1 MHPSRVPVAVV
12 GAGVKTPAGNDVGE
26 LWDNLCAG
34 RPSAEVFSDDRLPP
48 GTAALVCR
56 VSGFDPAAYL
66 TPVETRR
73 LDRSHALAIGAAADA
88 LGRCGELPPTARR
101 AVVCGI
107 GLGAASTYEEQ
118 VSGLLERGVRG
129 VSPLTIPMVM
139 PSSVAAH
146 LSLRFGFEGP
156 CVTVSAACASG
167 AAALGEGVEL
177 LRRGAADVVLAGGV
191 DSLVNYG
198 AMCCFMRLDAMSR
211 NVSCPEF
218 ASRPFDTDRDGFVM
232 GEGAGFVVLQRLED
246 VSATGPEPLGLV
258 LGHASSADAH
268 HLVAPSPDG
277 EGAFRCMAL
286 ALADAGVQP
295 CDLGHVNAHGTST
308 VLNDRAEAAALMAL
322 FAGSCPPVTAVK
334 GSTGHMIAG
343 SGAVEAIVSLISLRH
358 RLVPP
363 VAGLRTVDPEFDLDL
378 VQGTPRDAPPGY
390 ALSNSFGFG
399 GANTALVLAAW
410 GSAG

>member
-1 MHPSRVPVAVV
+1 VTPLGRPAPVAAV
-12 GAGVKTPAGNDVGE
+12 GAGVKTPAGNGVGE
-26 LWDNLCAG
+26 LWRNLCAA
-34 RPSAEVFSDDRLPP
+34 RPSAEVFEDDRLPP

-56 VSGFDPAAYL
+56 VSGFDPAAHL
-66 TPVETRR
+66 TPIEVRR

-88 LGRCGELPPTARR
+88 LGQCAALPEPARR
-101 AVVCGI
+101 AVVCGV

-118 VSGLLERGVRG
+118 ASRLLGQGVRG
-129 VSPLTIPMVM
+129 LSPLTIPMVM

-146 LSLRFGFEGP
+146 LSLRFGFGGP
-156 CVTVSAACASG
+156 CLTVSAACASG
-167 AAALGEGVEL
+167 AAAIGEGVEL

-191 DSLVNYG
+191 DSLVGYG

-211 NVSCPEF
+211 NVGCPDL
-218 ASRPFDTDRDGFVM
+218 ASRPFDADRDGFVM

-246 VSATGPEPLGLV
+246 ISASGPEPLGLV

-277 EGAFRCMAL
+277 EGAVRCMAL

-295 CDLGHVNAHGTST
+295 RDLAHVNAHGTST
-308 VLNDRAEAAALMAL
+308 VLNDRAEAAALAAL
-322 FAGSCPPVTAVK
+322 FDGACPPVMAVK

-358 RLVPP
+358 RVVPP
-363 VAGLRTVDPEFDLDL
+363 VAGLRTVDPDFDLDV
-378 VQGTPRDAPPGY
+378 VQDTPREGPPGY

-410 GSAG
+410 DQ

>member
-1 MHPSRVPVAVV
+1 VTPLGRPAPVAAV
-12 GAGVKTPAGNDVGE
+12 GAGVKTPAGNGVGE
-26 LWDNLCAG
+26 LWRNLCAA
-34 RPSAEVFSDDRLPP
+34 RPSAEVFEDDRLPP

-56 VSGFDPAAYL
+56 VSGFDPAAHL
-66 TPVETRR
+66 TPIEVRR

-88 LGRCGELPPTARR
+88 LGQCAALPEPARR
-101 AVVCGI
+101 AVVCGV

-118 VSGLLERGVRG
+118 ASRLLGQGVRG
-129 VSPLTIPMVM
+129 LSPLTIPMVM

-146 LSLRFGFEGP
+146 LSLRFGLGGP
-156 CVTVSAACASG
+156 CLTVSAACASG
-167 AAALGEGVEL
+167 AAAIGEGVEL

-191 DSLVNYG
+191 DSLVGYG

-211 NVSCPEF
+211 NVGCPDL
-218 ASRPFDTDRDGFVM
+218 ASRPFDADRDGFVM

-246 VSATGPEPLGLV
+246 ISASGPEPLGLV

-277 EGAFRCMAL
+277 EGAVRCMAL

-295 CDLGHVNAHGTST
+295 RDLAHVNAHGTST
-308 VLNDRAEAAALMAL
+308 VLNDRAEAAALAAL
-322 FAGSCPPVTAVK
+322 FDGACPPVMAVK

-358 RLVPP
+358 RVVPP
-363 VAGLRTVDPEFDLDL
+363 VAGLRTVDPDFDLDV
-378 VQGTPRDAPPGY
+378 VQDTPREGPPGY

-410 GSAG
+410 DQ

>member
-1 MHPSRVPVAVV
+1 MRPSRAPVAVV
-12 GAGVKTPAGNDVGE
+12 GAGVKTPAGNGVGE
-26 LWDNLCAG
+26 LWESLCVG

-48 GTAALVCR
+48 DAAALVCR
-56 VSGFDPAAYL
+56 VTGFDPAAYL
-66 TPVETRR
+66 TPIEARR

-88 LGRCGELPPTARR
+88 LGQCGELPVPARR

-118 VSGLLERGVRG
+118 VSGLLSQGVRG

-139 PSSVAAH
+139 PSSVAA
-146 LSLRFGFEGP
+146 LLALRFGFGGP
-156 CVTVSAACASG
+156 CLTVSAACASG
-167 AAALGEGVEL
+167 AAAIGEGVEL
-177 LRRGAADVVLAGGV
+177 LRRGAADLVLAGGV

-211 NVSCPEF
+211 NVACPEL
-218 ASRPFDTDRDGFVM
+218 ASRPFDSDRDGFVM
-232 GEGAGFVVLQRLED
+232 GEGAGFVVLQRLAD
-246 VSATGPEPLGLV
+246 AYQPGPEPLGLV
-258 LGHASSADAH
+258 LGHASTADAH

-277 EGAFRCMAL
+277 AGAIRCMEL

-295 CDLGHVNAHGTST
+295 RDLAHINAHGTST
-308 VLNDRAEAAALMAL
+308 VLNDRAEAVALTSL

-343 SGAVEAIVSLISLRH
+343 SGAVEAIVSLVSLQH
-358 RLVPP
+358 RLIPP
-363 VAGLRTVDPEFDLDL
+363 VAGLPTIAPAFELDII
-378 VQGTPRDAPPGY
+378 QGKPRQGAPRY

-399 GANTALVLAAW
+399 GANTARVLAA
-410 GSAG
+410 

>member
-1 MHPSRVPVAVV
+1 MRPSRVPVAVV
-12 GAGVKTPAGNDVGE
+12 GAGVKTPAGNDVGD
-26 LWDNLCAG
+26 LWESLCAG
-34 RPSAEVFSDDRLPP
+34 RPSAEVFDDDRLPQ
-48 GTAALVCR
+48 GAAALVCR

-66 TPVETRR
+66 TPIEARR

-88 LGRCGELPPTARR
+88 LGQCGELPVPARR

-107 GLGAASTYEEQ
+107 GLGAAATYEEQ
-118 VSGLLERGVRG
+118 VSRLLERGAQG

-139 PSSVAAH
+139 PSSAAAQ

-156 CVTVSAACASG
+156 CLTVSAACASG
-167 AAALGEGVEL
+167 AAAIGEGVEL
-177 LRRGAADVVLAGGV
+177 LRRGAADIVLAGGV
-191 DSLVNYG
+191 DSLVGYG

-211 NVSCPEF
+211 NVSSPGL

-246 VSATGPEPLGLV
+246 VSASGPEPLGLV

-277 EGAFRCMAL
+277 AGAIRCMEL
-286 ALADAGVQP
+286 ALADAGVQRR
-295 CDLGHVNAHGTST
+295 DLAHINAHGTST
-308 VLNDRAEAAALMAL
+308 VLNDRAEATALTSL

-343 SGAVEAIVSLISLRH
+343 SGAVEAIVSLLSLRH

-363 VAGLRTVDPEFDLDL
+363 VAGLRTIDPAFDLDI
-378 VQGTPRDAPPGY
+378 VRDVPRQAAPGY

-399 GANTALVLAAW
+399 GANTALVLAAS
-410 GSAG
+410 GPAA